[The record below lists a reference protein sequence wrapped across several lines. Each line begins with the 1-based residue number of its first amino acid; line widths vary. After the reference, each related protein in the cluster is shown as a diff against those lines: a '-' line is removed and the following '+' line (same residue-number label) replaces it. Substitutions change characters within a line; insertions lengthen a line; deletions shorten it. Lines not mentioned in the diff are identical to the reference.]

1 MTGGH
6 QGAPRARHSVGAG
19 EGFRSVSPAV
29 LGAGRPEVG
38 AFPTP
43 GEQRRGRPKA
53 SPAISPSGRSAAHRD
68 VCSEGGVSSH
78 SQGSSAPAGGQELGR
93 KGSLKEQVWS
103 VGIYVLSARPALR
116 TLRSARDL
124 PVPFVLTGGG
134 PGGSAED
141 LTFVPRTIKRQP
153 VLWSREEVT

>member
-1 MTGGH
+1 MLSRH
-6 QGAPRARHSVGAG
+6 PESNAEGAPKPRRP
-19 EGFRSVSPAV
+19 FRPAD
-29 LGAGRPEVG
+29 A
-38 AFPTP
+38 
-43 GEQRRGRPKA
+43 QRRTGTC
-53 SPAISPSGRSAAHRD
+53 AAK
-68 VCSEGGVSSH
+68 GGVSSH

-103 VGIYVLSARPALR
+103 VGIYYVLSARPALR